1 MEKQIKSRI
10 IILQKYDEGEDV
22 MSKAVT
28 HQEFAQLN
36 RAKKKKSGINRSR
49 ILQLYSIGLI
59 PMLIVV
65 ITKYVP
71 MFGIIV
77 GFKQY
82 RYDKGIFGSDWVGF
96 QNFEFFFKS
105 SDFTRITSNTLIMNF
120 IFIAL
125 NLVTSVGLALLMY
138 ELISRLKTK
147 IYMTILITPHFL
159 SWVVVSYMAYAFL
172 EPSYGIVNNL
182 IESMGGDRISWY
194 TEPSYWPVILAIFY
208 VWKNVGYNSIVY
220 YAALMG
226 IDESLIEAAKIDGA
240 NKWQCTRH
248 IIIPCLLPLIVIM
261 TILAIGGIFHSDF
274 GLFYQIPRNV
284 GKLYETT
291 DVIDTYVFRTMRV
304 VGDMGT
310 SSAVGLVQSIVG
322 LILVLTT
329 NKISKMIDNDFGL
342 I

>member
-1 MEKQIKSRI
+1 MV
-10 IILQKYDEGEDV
+10 LQKYYEGEDV

-28 HQEFAQLN
+28 HQEFAQYQ
-36 RAKKKKSGINRSR
+36 RAKKKKSGINRGR

-77 GFKQY
+77 GFKDY

-96 QNFEFFFKS
+96 KNFEFFFKS
-105 SDFTRITSNTLIMNF
+105 ADFARITSNTLVMNF
-120 IFIAL
+120 VFIIV
-125 NLVTSVGLALLMY
+125 NLITSVGLALLMY

-147 IYMTILITPHFL
+147 IYMTIMITPHFL

-172 EPSYGIVNNL
+172 EPSYGIVNGL
-182 IESMGGDRISWY
+182 LSSLGMEKVSWY
-194 TEPSYWPVILAIFY
+194 TEADYWPFILTLFY

-226 IDESLIEAAKIDGA
+226 IDESLIEAAQIDGA
-240 NKWQCTRH
+240 NKRQVIRH
-248 IIIPCLLPLIVIM
+248 IILPCLLPLIVIM

-274 GLFYQIPRNV
+274 GLFYQVTRNV

-291 DVIDTYVFRTMRV
+291 DVIDTYIFRTMRV
-304 VGDMGT
+304 IGDMGT
-310 SSAVGLVQSIVG
+310 SSAVGLVQSVIG
-322 LILVLTT
+322 LILVLVT
-329 NKISKMIDNDFGL
+329 NKLSKLIDNDYGL